1 MNMDFSY
8 FHLNTVQ
15 IAVFDFVSWTLPVLK
30 AECLQPG
37 TFETI
42 LHIRRLYA
50 SYKTF
55 KRCSQGFYS
64 SMAAINIK

>member
-1 MNMDFSY
+1 MKTDFSY
-8 FHLNTVQ
+8 LHLNNVR
-15 IAVFDFVSWTLPVLK
+15 IVVFDIVSWTLPVLK

-42 LHIRRLYA
+42 LRIRRLYA

-55 KRCSQGFYS
+55 RDALKVFIPQCLQE
-64 SMAAINIK
+64 I